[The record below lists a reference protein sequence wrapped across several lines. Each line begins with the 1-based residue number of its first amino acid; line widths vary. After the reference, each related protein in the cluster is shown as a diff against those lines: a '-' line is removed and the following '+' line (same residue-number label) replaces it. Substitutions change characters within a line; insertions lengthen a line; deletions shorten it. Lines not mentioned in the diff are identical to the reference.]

1 MRKVFDIFKIRKEE
15 RWLALVIF
23 LMLAVLNSFVI
34 ARYAGAFT
42 QITDDYYK
50 NFIRNFIVSGFDTMT

>member
-23 LMLAVLNSFVI
+23 LMLAVLNSFII

-50 NFIRNFIVSGFDTMT
+50 NFIRHF